1 MLNSTDSHSEERKTH
16 SKSDHL
22 EITTGNIFIK
32 DSINHFE
39 NKNCG

>member
-1 MLNSTDSHSEERKTH
+1 MLNSTDRHSEERKTYP
-16 SKSDHL
+16 KSDHL

-39 NKNCG
+39 NKNYG